1 MGKGK
6 RGVVAREMG
15 MEERRGEQEKG
26 VEGGEESG
34 VKLSGRRELRE
45 GTIQEIYSK
54 SPFLREMKVKGGGE
68 GGFWHDI
75 IMISGILKIVTI
87 LL

>member
-34 VKLSGRRELRE
+34 VKLSGRRKLR
-45 GTIQEIYSK
+45 GRDDPKNS
-54 SPFLREMKVKGGGE
+54 L
-68 GGFWHDI
+68 
-75 IMISGILKIVTI
+75 
-87 LL
+87 